1 LGSDGE
7 DAEGKDDDTSL
18 VPAGRPALMDH
29 PLTRERVGYVRDDSD
44 RAPAARRA
52 NPPLSRPPNLSSRRS
67 STVVFRSL
75 PRLLLGLGFAVIALL
90 PWRPSAAADFTPAQV
105 QAIQSIV
112 RDYLTKNPDM
122 LVGAL
127 HAAEAKLDRDADAKT
142 ASLIAGHRQ
151 EIYDNP
157 QTPVGGNP
165 QGKVTLV
172 EFFDYRCPY
181 CKETQP
187 SLDKLEAK
195 DPQLRVVYKEFPI
208 LGPVSVSA
216 AHAALAAARQGKYE
230 AFHRALMNAHG
241 NLTDDTV
248 FRIAESVGLDVAQLK
263 HDMATPQINEAI
275 EANMKLADAL
285 GINGTPAFVI
295 GDQVVPGA
303 VDMTGLKKLVADP
316 AKE

>member
-1 LGSDGE
+1 
-7 DAEGKDDDTSL
+7 
-18 VPAGRPALMDH
+18 
-29 PLTRERVGYVRDDSD
+29 
-44 RAPAARRA
+44 
-52 NPPLSRPPNLSSRRS
+52 
-67 STVVFRSL
+67 VFRFL
-75 PRLLLGLGFAVIALL
+75 PHFLLGLGFAAFALV
-90 PWRPSAAADFTPAQV
+90 PSRPAAAADFTPAQV

-112 RDYLTKNPDM
+112 HDYLTKNPDL

-142 ASLIAGHRQ
+142 ASLIADHRH

-181 CKETQP
+181 CKQTQP
-187 SLDKLEAK
+187 PLDKLEAE
-195 DPQLRVVYKEFPI
+195 DPALRVVYKEFPI

-216 AHAALAAARQGKYE
+216 AHAALAAVRQGKYE

-241 NLTDDTV
+241 SLTDDTV
-248 FRIAESVGLDVAQLK
+248 FRIAKSVGLDVAQLRR
-263 HDMATPQINEAI
+263 DMATPQISGAI

-303 VDMTGLKKLVADP
+303 VDMTGLKKLIADP
-316 AKE
+316 TKE